1 MNTIDLE
8 TIKDQIAIALYK
20 PVLGQVTV
28 KYVDIDTNLD
38 ISAPDIYS
46 NLSLGINTYKS
57 KAIDNYTA
65 SPYAIQSVDLNE
77 LNPYQTVTFFY
88 KRLLGKVTIKHIDI
102 DTGYIL
108 SNEENYSNLTL
119 GTYSYAAKEINNYT
133 IVGESMQSF
142 NLSSKNLEEVIIFKY
157 KKNVFYGNLK
167 VLYRDIS
174 TNEEIMPPEIYPN
187 LGFGEYSYTATE
199 ISNYELISN
208 KTVTVNLDSLNSD
221 VVIVFEYK

>member
-1 MNTIDLE
+1 MNTVDLE
-8 TIKDQIAIALYK
+8 AIKDQIAIALYK
-20 PVLGQVTV
+20 PVLGQVIV
-28 KYVDIDTNLD
+28 KYVDIDTNME

-46 NLSLGINTYKS
+46 NLSLGISTYKS
-57 KAIDNYTA
+57 KVIDNYIA
-65 SPYAIQSVDLNE
+65 DPYAIQSVDLNE

-88 KRLLGKVTIKHIDI
+88 KRLLGKVIIKHIDI
-102 DTGYIL
+102 DTGDIL
-108 SNEENYSNLTL
+108 SNEESYSNLNL

-142 NLSSKNLEEVIIFKY
+142 NLNSKNLEEVIIFKY

-167 VLYRDIS
+167 VLYRDIN

-199 ISNYELISN
+199 VSNYELISN